1 MHTVSS
7 SSMSYFHVRLLT
19 SISVSQS
26 NHSITGASSSSSN
39 QVFKWADEEDD
50 APVMEWFDC
59 DTEMLVTKRTWK
71 YDTEEEETVCILG
84 VKFFQHE
91 DL

>member
-1 MHTVSS
+1 MV
-7 SSMSYFHVRLLT
+7 
-19 SISVSQS
+19 
-26 NHSITGASSSSSN
+26 
-39 QVFKWADEEDD
+39 
-50 APVMEWFDC
+50 WFDC